1 VVLPAAKVRYN
12 QYPEALLG
20 VFLFLFIVM
29 PIVEMT
35 ILIKVGGM
43 IGALNTVGL
52 VLLTAIIGAAL
63 LRQQGLSTLLR
74 ANQRLNSG
82 ELPARE
88 VAEGLILAVGGA
100 LLLTPGFVTDGI
112 GFLCLLPGSR
122 HWLAGQALKRMV
134 VAGQSSSFTF
144 RAGSGPFGPGQGPF
158 GAGGDPF
165 GARRGQ
171 SGQDDIIEGEY
182 RDETRRDYDQLDD
195 PGNDRPSRDSN
206 RD

>member
-1 VVLPAAKVRYN
+1 M
-12 QYPEALLG
+12 G

-43 IGALNTVGL
+43 IGALNTIGL

-112 GFLCLLPGSR
+112 GFLCLMPGSR
-122 HWLAGQALKRMV
+122 QWLAGQALKRMV
-134 VAGQSSSFTF
+134 VAGQSGSFTF
-144 RAGSGPFGPGQGPF
+144 RAGSGPFGAGQGPF
-158 GAGGDPF
+158 GPGADPF
-165 GARRGQ
+165 GSRRGEP
-171 SGQDDIIEGEY
+171 GGDDIIEGEY
-182 RDETRRDYDQLDD
+182 RDETQRDHDQLEHGRNTEDGRDD
-195 PGNDRPSRDSN
+195 KNDPRR
-206 RD
+206 

>member
-1 VVLPAAKVRYN
+1 M
-12 QYPEALLG
+12 G

-35 ILIKVGGM
+35 ILIKVGAV

-52 VLLTAIIGAAL
+52 VLLTAVIGAAL

-100 LLLTPGFVTDGI
+100 LLLTPGFVTDAI

-134 VAGQSSSFTF
+134 VAGQSQSFTF
-144 RAGSGPFGPGQGPF
+144 RAGSGPFGPGGGQNPF
-158 GAGGDPF
+158 GRSPF
-165 GARRGQ
+165 D
-171 SGQDDIIEGEY
+171 QDDVIEGEY
-182 RDETRRDYDQLDD
+182 RDETRRDYRQINRDDD
-195 PGNDRPSRDSN
+195 PSDENGPKP
-206 RD
+206 

>member
-1 VVLPAAKVRYN
+1 M
-12 QYPEALLG
+12 G

-29 PIVEMT
+29 PIVEMVV
-35 ILIKVGGM
+35 LIKVGAI

-52 VLLTAIIGAAL
+52 VLLTAVIGAAL

-100 LLLTPGFVTDGI
+100 LLLTPGFVTDTF
-112 GFLCLLPGSR
+112 GFFCLLPGSR
-122 HWLAGQALKRMV
+122 QWLAGQAMKRMV
-134 VAGQSSSFTF
+134 VAGQSASFTF

-158 GAGGDPF
+158 G
-165 GARRGQ
+165 
-171 SGQDDIIEGEY
+171 QDDIIEGEY
-182 RDETRRDYDQLDD
+182 RDETERDFSRLKDAPRQDDSSDDQN
-195 PGNDRPSRDSN
+195 GSKS
-206 RD
+206 